1 MSDSLQ
7 PHGLYSPWNSPG
19 QNTEP
24 FPSPGIKPRF
34 SAWQVDSLQAEPQRK
49 PKNTGVGS
57 PSLLQKIF
65 LTQESNQGLLHYRQI
80 LYQLSYQ
87 GNPWRRELWPI
98 LENLE
103 CQVQITSYFSY
114 KSLKYTWQSMWAELQ
129 AVPSRPQRVVLRCLQ
144 CVATWLPWA
153 FVQEGEKKVCWAL
166 LQRIPQ
172 PHCPGTPYTI
182 SQKKDIPRCQ
192 LTPCL
197 TGIHQSQK
205 RTRAFSSRFYH
216 HRTCK
221 CSLSWKEE
229 KLCTVRILHALTLLP
244 SWEHCYI
251 SFMCHTHTHIHI

>member
-1 MSDSLQ
+1 MPDCLW

-57 PSLLQKIF
+57 PSLLQRIF
-65 LTQESNQGLLHYRQI
+65 LTQESNRGLLHYRQI

-129 AVPSRPQRVVLRCLQ
+129 AVPSCPHSVVLRCPQ

-172 PHCPGTPYTI
+172 PHCPGISYTI
-182 SQKKDIPRCQ
+182 SQKKDISRCQ

-197 TGIHQSQK
+197 TGIH
-205 RTRAFSSRFYH
+205 
-216 HRTCK
+216 
-221 CSLSWKEE
+221 
-229 KLCTVRILHALTLLP
+229 
-244 SWEHCYI
+244 
-251 SFMCHTHTHIHI
+251 